1 MNHITKYIFA
11 ILSLIMLAGCSGSE
25 QGEERPKD
33 TLVPISLTL
42 SVPNDKSNTRVGD
55 PGKYTHVGDP
65 GEDTHDEVDWDQLTI
80 IIAYTEKTTGKDIYD
95 GSANT
100 MVYYDTFSKDEFDR
114 KTPVSHSTSTLSPA
128 DTNGYHD
135 YTIYLPPGTCCVYG
149 VTYSKDKGLNLEEE
163 LSKIPKDGKKYH
175 NTDIYKL
182 QISNDYAC
190 DKIKNTMDIA
200 KFISVATGYA
210 TEVGVAT
217 NNRLIPVEF
226 NSNTTSSTKRYWRM
240 VLGRLATKLDIQWDA
255 KGAYE
260 NDDKGIP
267 KFKDVKVESFTYHGE
282 AEGTGTSGAGTSGTG
297 STTSEAGYGRLF
309 PTLYA
314 ASTITP
320 KTSVGG
326 QKTFINRTE
335 ISKRNGR
342 VYHYTFPDGYTKP
355 RITFDVKTTKKDGEA
370 ETKTEVTFDLK
381 KKIESF
387 NPAQW
392 YKINVTI
399 SGTKIGSASNITIK
413 EFKE

>member
-25 QGEERPKD
+25 QSEERPKD
-33 TLVPISLTL
+33 TLAPISITL
-42 SVPNDKSNTRVGD
+42 SVPNDKSSTR
-55 PGKYTHVGDP
+55 VGDP
-65 GEDTHDEVDWDQLTI
+65 GEDTHDMVDWDRLTI
-80 IIAYTEKTTGKDIYD
+80 IVAYKKKIQGDEIID
-95 GSANT
+95 GAPLK
-100 MVYYDTFSKDEFDR
+100 MVYYDTYTKEEFDR
-114 KTPVSHSTSTLSPA
+114 GTLVPHPTSTLSGP
-128 DTNGYHD
+128 DTNGFRT
-135 YTIYLPPGTCCVYG
+135 YTMYLPLGTCCVYG
-149 VTYSKDKGLNLEEE
+149 VTYSSGQGLDLEKM
-163 LSKIPKDGKKYH
+163 LDDIAKDGQDH
-175 NTDIYKL
+175 NPDIYNL
-182 QISNDYAC
+182 QISNDYA
-190 DKIKNTMDIA
+190 KPSGSTTDIA

-210 TEVGVAT
+210 LKLDKNQLLTTDREV
-217 NNRLIPVEF
+217 IVEK
-226 NSNTTSSTKRYWRM
+226 NINVDINTKQYWRM

-260 NDDKGIP
+260 NDANGIP
-267 KFKDVKVESFTYHGE
+267 KFTDVKVEGFTYNGE
-282 AEGTGTSGAGTSGTG
+282 AEGTGTSGTG
-297 STTSEAGYGRLF
+297 STTSGAGYGRLF

-314 ASTITP
+314 ASSITP

-326 QKTFINRTE
+326 QKTFINTSE

-399 SGTKIGSASNITIK
+399 SGTKIGSASNISID

>member
-25 QGEERPKD
+25 QSEERPKD

-42 SVPNDKSNTRVGD
+42 SVPNDKSSTR
-55 PGKYTHVGDP
+55 VGDP
-65 GEDTHDEVDWDQLTI
+65 GEDTNDKVDWNQLTI

-95 GSANT
+95 GSAST
-100 MVYYDTFSKDEFDR
+100 MVYYDTFSKADFEST
-114 KTPVSHSTSTLSPA
+114 TPVSHYTSTLSPA

-149 VTYSKDKGLNLEEE
+149 VTYSKGKGLNLEEE
-163 LSKIPKDGKKYH
+163 LCKIPKDGNDH
-175 NTDIYKL
+175 NADIYKL
-182 QISNDYAC
+182 QISNNYAW
-190 DKIKNTMDIA
+190 NTNEMDIA

-210 TEVGVAT
+210 TEVDVA
-217 NNRLIPVEF
+217 NNTLTDKRLIPVEF

-260 NDDKGIP
+260 NDANGIP
-267 KFKDVKVESFTYHGE
+267 KFNDVKVEGFTYHGE
-282 AEGTGTSGAGTSGTG
+282 AENTGTSGAG
-297 STTSEAGYGRLF
+297 STTTGAGYGRLF

-314 ASTITP
+314 ASSITP

-326 QKTFINRTE
+326 QKAFINTSE

-342 VYHYTFPDGYTKP
+342 VYHYTFPDGITKP
-355 RITFDVKTTKKDGEA
+355 RITFVVLTKKDNET
-370 ETKTEVTFDLK
+370 ETKTDKVTFDLK
-381 KKIESF
+381 NRTESF

-399 SGTKIGSASNITIK
+399 KGTQIGNASNIIIDK
-413 EFKE
+413 F

>member
-25 QGEERPKD
+25 QSEERPND
-33 TLVPISLTL
+33 TLAPISITL
-42 SVPNDKSNTRVGD
+42 SVPNDKSSTR
-55 PGKYTHVGDP
+55 VGDP
-65 GEDTHDEVDWDQLTI
+65 GEDTHDMVDWDRLTI
-80 IIAYTEKTTGKDIYD
+80 IVAYKKKIQGDEIID
-95 GSANT
+95 GAPLK
-100 MVYYDTFSKDEFDR
+100 MVYYDTYTKEEFDR
-114 KTPVSHSTSTLSPA
+114 GTLVPHPTSTLSGP
-128 DTNGYHD
+128 DTNGFRT
-135 YTIYLPPGTCCVYG
+135 YTMYLPLGTCCVYG
-149 VTYSKDKGLNLEEE
+149 VTYSSGQGLDLEKM
-163 LSKIPKDGKKYH
+163 LDDIAKDGQDH
-175 NTDIYKL
+175 NPDIYNL
-182 QISNDYAC
+182 QISNDYA
-190 DKIKNTMDIA
+190 KPSGGTTDIA

-210 TEVGVAT
+210 LKLDKNQLLTTDREV
-217 NNRLIPVEF
+217 IVEK
-226 NSNTTSSTKRYWRM
+226 NINVDINTKQYWRM

-260 NDDKGIP
+260 NDANGIP
-267 KFKDVKVESFTYHGE
+267 KFTDVKVEGFTYNGE
-282 AEGTGTSGAGTSGTG
+282 AEGTGTSGTG
-297 STTSEAGYGRLF
+297 STTSGAGYGRLF

-314 ASTITP
+314 ASSITP

-326 QKTFINRTE
+326 QKTFINTSE

-399 SGTKIGSASNITIK
+399 SGTKIGSASNISID

>member
-42 SVPNDKSNTRVGD
+42 SVPDDKTNTRVGD
-55 PGKYTHVGDP
+55 PGA
-65 GEDTHDEVDWDQLTI
+65 DTNDKVDWDRLTI
-80 IIAYTEKTTGKDIYD
+80 IIAYTEKTKGKDIYD
-95 GSANT
+95 GSAST
-100 MVYYDTFSKDEFDR
+100 MVYYDTFTKEDFDSI
-114 KTPVSHSTSTLSPA
+114 TPVSHYTSTLSPA

-149 VTYSKDKGLNLEEE
+149 VTYSKGKGLNLEEE
-163 LSKIPKDGKKYH
+163 LSKIPKDGKKGH
-175 NTDIYKL
+175 NADIYKL

-190 DKIKNTMDIA
+190 DKTKNTMDIA

-210 TEVGVAT
+210 REVNVADNT
-217 NNRLIPVEF
+217 LTDTRLIPVEF

-260 NDDKGIP
+260 NQ
-267 KFKDVKVESFTYHGE
+267 KFTNVKVEGFTYHGE
-282 AEGTGTSGAGTSGTG
+282 AEGTGTTGT
-297 STTSEAGYGRLF
+297 GYGRLF

-314 ASTITP
+314 DYTKKEEI
-320 KTSVGG
+320 KGTSVGG
-326 QKTFINRTE
+326 QKAFINTTE

-342 VYHYTFPDGYTKP
+342 VYHYTFPDGTNPP
-355 RITFDVKTTKKDGEA
+355 RITFKLDTEKEGTTGNKIYDVTFNMSNLKDG
-370 ETKTEVTFDLK
+370 F
-381 KKIESF
+381 I
-387 NPAQW
+387 PARW
-392 YKINVTI
+392 YKINVKI
-399 SGTKIGSASNITIK
+399 SGSKLGEEPNITISK
-413 EFKE
+413 FDI

>member
-55 PGKYTHVGDP
+55 PG
-65 GEDTHDEVDWDQLTI
+65 EDTHDEVDWDQLTI

-100 MVYYDTFSKDEFDR
+100 MVYYDTFSKDDFDST
-114 KTPVSHSTSTLSPA
+114 TPVSHSTSTLSPGDA
-128 DTNGYHD
+128 NGYHD
-135 YTIYLPPGTCCVYG
+135 YTIYLPPGKCCVYG
-149 VTYSKDKGLNLEEE
+149 VTYSKGKGLNLEEE
-163 LSKIPKDGKKYH
+163 LSKIPKDGEKGH
-175 NTDIYKL
+175 NADIYKL

-190 DKIKNTMDIA
+190 DKTKNTMDIA

-210 TEVGVAT
+210 REVNVADNT
-217 NNRLIPVEF
+217 LTDTRLIPVEF

-260 NDDKGIP
+260 NQ
-267 KFKDVKVESFTYHGE
+267 KFTDVKVEGFTYHGE
-282 AEGTGTSGAGTSGTG
+282 AEGTGTTS
-297 STTSEAGYGRLF
+297 AGYGRLF

-314 ASTITP
+314 DYTKPEEIEG
-320 KTSVGG
+320 TSVGG
-326 QKTFINRTE
+326 QKTFINDTE

-342 VYHYTFPDGYTKP
+342 VYHYTFPDGYTTP
-355 RITFDVKTTKKDGEA
+355 RITFNVKTKKDVEA
-370 ETKTEVTFDLK
+370 ETKTDKVTFNLQNRL
-381 KKIESF
+381 

-399 SGTKIGSASNITIK
+399 KGKQIGNASNITIDD
-413 EFKE
+413 F